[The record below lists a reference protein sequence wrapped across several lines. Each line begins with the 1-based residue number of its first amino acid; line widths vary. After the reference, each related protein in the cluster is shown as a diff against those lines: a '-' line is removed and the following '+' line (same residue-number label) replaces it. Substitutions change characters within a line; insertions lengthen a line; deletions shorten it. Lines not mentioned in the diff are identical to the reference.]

1 MPDLAVRY
9 LPSVWRFWDQAHIAE
24 QQKDGGGVMVKA
36 VIRVTDQASVYPNLS
51 ESTE

>member
-9 LPSVWRFWDQAHIAE
+9 LTWLWRFWDQAHIE
-24 QQKDGGGVMVKA
+24 KDGGGVMVKA